1 MTLAQR
7 ERAALA
13 DLFDK
18 VGPDYPTLDE
28 GWVSSDLLTHL
39 LMRERRPDTL
49 LAQLVKPLA
58 GWTERVKA
66 GYEKLPWTERVELFR
81 AGPPWFSLTAISAVD
96 AALNDGEHFIH
107 HEDVRRGQQ
116 PWEVRTLDA
125 DSTATLLK
133 QLQSPFA
140 RAGAKKL
147 GIGVV
152 AVLPDGQRI
161 ELAKG
166 TPEITVTG
174 EVSELV
180 LWSSGRRSSCVVE
193 IEGSPEALATLQVAT
208 G

>member
-39 LMRERRPDTL
+39 LMRERRPDSL
-49 LAQLVKPLA
+49 LTQVVKPLA
-58 GWTERVKA
+58 GWTDHVKA

-81 AGPPWFSLTAISAVD
+81 AGPPWFSLAAISAVD
-96 AALNDGEHFIH
+96 AAINGGEHFIH
-107 HEDVRRGQQ
+107 HEDVRRGQE
-116 PWEVRTLDA
+116 PWDVRTLDA

-133 QLQSPFA
+133 LLKSPFG
-140 RAGAKKL
+140 RMGAKKL
-147 GIGVV
+147 GVGVV
-152 AVLPDGQRI
+152 AVLPDGTRI
-161 ELAKG
+161 TLAKG
-166 TPEITVTG
+166 TLEITVTG

-180 LWSSGRRSSCVVE
+180 LWSSGRRSACVVE
-193 IEGSPEALATLQVAT
+193 VAGSPEALASFKVAT
-208 G
+208 A